1 MAGEDMSAQPP
12 SPPGS
17 MAGWNLM
24 TLLRKNKDKVK
35 LLVSAIGAYLA
46 SQVGLIHDPALNTLV
61 STVAGVVI
69 YIGAAVV
76 DYWLSD
82 NPA

>member
-1 MAGEDMSAQPP
+1 MSAPTPP
-12 SPPGS
+12 SPASPAGS
-17 MAGWNLM
+17 MAGWNLL

-35 LLVSAIGAYLA
+35 ILVSAIGAYLA

-61 STVAGVVI
+61 STTAGVII
-69 YIGAAVV
+69 YIGAAAV

-82 NPA
+82 NPS

>member
-1 MAGEDMSAQPP
+1 MSSNP
-12 SPPGS
+12 SSPSGS
-17 MAGWNLM
+17 MAGWNLL

-35 LLVSAIGAYLA
+35 ILVSAIGAYLA
-46 SQVGLIHDPALNTLV
+46 SQVGLIHDPELNTLV
-61 STVAGVVI
+61 STAVGVVV
-69 YIGAAVV
+69 YIAAAAV